1 MFYLYEASK
10 CPSVSRGSGNNSSGA
25 RYYHV
30 FSMTSI
36 LMCLFVE
43 TENITETCN
52 ETPNMLIPTVDC

>member
-10 CPSVSRGSGNNSSGA
+10 WPPISHGSGNNSCGR

-30 FSMTSI
+30 FSMAAI

-52 ETPNMLIPTVDC
+52 ETPNVLIPTLEC